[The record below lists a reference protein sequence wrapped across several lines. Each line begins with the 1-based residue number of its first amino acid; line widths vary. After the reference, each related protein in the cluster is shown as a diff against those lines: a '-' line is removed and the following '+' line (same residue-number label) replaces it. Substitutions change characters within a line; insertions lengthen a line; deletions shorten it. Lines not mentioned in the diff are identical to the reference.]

1 MTDFHIKIPKEKYLF
16 LDPVSVT
23 IDNFE
28 ADGAILDVG
37 GGGEGIIGILKGNR
51 VISIDLSKNE
61 LEEAPEG
68 PIKTVMDAREM
79 RFLRNSFDVV
89 TAFFSMMYLDPY
101 DHERTFKEINRVLKP
116 DGRFYFWD
124 ITQPVKE
131 SDLKQA
137 FAFKLNVVLPSRVIE
152 TAYGARLREQTI
164 DVEHYKDV
172 LTLTGFKILQYQSQ
186 SNGLIKIIAAK

>member
-1 MTDFHIKIPKEKYLF
+1 MTDFHIKIPKDKYLF

-28 ADGAILDVG
+28 ANGAILDVG

-51 VISIDLSKNE
+51 VIAIDISKNE

-68 PIKTVMDAREM
+68 PIKTIMDAREM

-89 TAFFSMMYLDPY
+89 TAFFSLMYFDPY

-116 DGRFYFWD
+116 DGKFYFWD
-124 ITQPVKE
+124 ITQPLKE

-152 TAYGARLREQTI
+152 TAYGARLREQKI

-186 SNGLIKIIAAK
+186 PNGLIKIIAAK

>member
-28 ADGAILDVG
+28 ADGAILDIG

>member
-16 LDPVSVT
+16 LDPISVT

-28 ADGAILDVG
+28 AGGAILDIG

-68 PIKTVMDAREM
+68 PIKTVMDARDM

-89 TAFFSMMYLDPY
+89 TSFFSMMYFDPH

-116 DGRFYFWD
+116 DGKFYIWD

-172 LTLTGFKILQYQSQ
+172 LTLTGFKILQYQSH
-186 SNGLIKIIAAK
+186 SNGLIKIIASK